1 MKLGGGGGMKKLIGE
16 DEPDGATLYACVT
29 FSKNKTCYIEN
40 VILTGIAPAPPLA
53 DANPATPGSTVRRR
67 TSVFST

>member
-40 VILTGIAPAPPLA
+40 VILTGITPRPPPLQMRIRLHRA
-53 DANPATPGSTVRRR
+53 AL
-67 TSVFST
+67 